1 VTSSV
6 QPEPLINPIYVDL
19 PMLVSLLAQT
29 VGTGAQSSW
38 SPPGLEDALSLLDRA
53 ADRRDGALSPASS
66 FASVSYVATGL
77 LNALRRHLADRG
89 PMQRLDGAND
99 VESVRPSELVEV
111 SGRCIGNPLEEL
123 LAFFGTVIPQM
134 LEQEALH
141 KVLLDDLRRKAASS
155 PRGSQ
160 QGAETELIEQMTAQ
174 ESEDAAARLL
184 LQLSEDLKAAPVRDV
199 VVMAADLGV
208 IASVAARSLGQDTL
222 ALLRGAPVTLIGQV
236 VAVVSG
242 TDSFDLTER
251 TVLGTIGGNIAHE
264 LVTHARSG
272 PYKVDVAE
280 PVIEAPAVQI
290 LPLAIWI

>member
-1 VTSSV
+1 M
-6 QPEPLINPIYVDL
+6 QPERLFNPMYVDL
-19 PMLVSLLAQT
+19 PMLASLLAQT
-29 VGTGAQSSW
+29 VGTGPQSSW

-53 ADRRDGALSPASS
+53 GDRRDGASSPASS

-77 LNALRRHLADRG
+77 LNALRRHLAD
-89 PMQRLDGAND
+89 QGAIHSLED
-99 VESVRPSELVEV
+99 TSDIESVRPAELVEV

-123 LAFFGTVIPQM
+123 LAFFSAVIPQM

-141 KVLLDDLRRKAASS
+141 KVLLDDLRRKAASA
-155 PRGSQ
+155 PRGPRQ
-160 QGAETELIEQMTAQ
+160 AAEEELIQQMTAQ

-199 VVMAADLGV
+199 VVMAADFGI

-222 ALLRGAPVTLIGQV
+222 ALLRGAPVRLIGQV

-251 TVLGTIGGNIAHE
+251 TVLGTIGGNIANE

-272 PYKVDVAE
+272 PYQVEVAE
-280 PVIEAPAVQI
+280 PVIEAPAVQV